1 MAQYKGSALK
11 CGIAVQRS
19 TSCAICR
26 AANVMFIHGTNI
38 AGVVDRASLDR
49 PASPTRTRPPLGSE
63 VCASR
68 IASCR
73 VGKTLGQPWPCTEND
88 HGSPPDC
95 CQISAC
101 ITLGS
106 TVSAQAVTSVRRS
119 IGVHSDHTLNVDPP
133 TKRMPQCLVL

>member
-38 AGVVDRASLDR
+38 AEVVDRASFDR
-49 PASPTRTRPPLGSE
+49 PVNPTRIRPAAGSE
-63 VCASR
+63 VRASWIASR
-68 IASCR
+68 R
-73 VGKTLGQPWPCTEND
+73 VGKTLGHPWPCTEND

-95 CQISAC
+95 CQTRAC
-101 ITLGS
+101 IALGSGREGRLLRS
-106 TVSAQAVTSVRRS
+106 TVSAHAVTSVKRS
-119 IGVHSDHTLNVDPP
+119 IGVHSD
-133 TKRMPQCLVL
+133 

>member
-11 CGIAVQRS
+11 CGIAVQCS
-19 TSCAICR
+19 ISCAICR

-38 AGVVDRASLDR
+38 AVVVDRASFDR
-49 PASPTRTRPPLGSE
+49 PASPTRMRLPVGSE
-63 VCASR
+63 VFASR
-68 IASCR
+68 IASCA

-106 TVSAQAVTSVRRS
+106 TVRAHAVTSVRRS
-119 IGVHSDHTLNVDPP
+119 IGVHSYDT
-133 TKRMPQCLVL
+133 

>member
-11 CGIAVQRS
+11 CGFAGQRS

-38 AGVVDRASLDR
+38 AGVVDCALLDR

-68 IASCR
+68 SASCR
-73 VGKTLGQPWPCTEND
+73 VGKTPDKPWPCTEND

-95 CQISAC
+95 SQISAC
-101 ITLGS
+101 MTFGS
-106 TVSAQAVTSVRRS
+106 TVGAHAVTSVRRS
-119 IGVHSDHTLNVDPP
+119 IGIHSDDA
-133 TKRMPQCLVL
+133 